1 MRGDSNRRVKF
12 HHSSPVHVIREKIL
26 CEDNVGVFN
35 RSKIH
40 PCYRSVGI
48 HVIIKNWIISIGCV
62 YGVSVYDRFL
72 KAKVVSSKKHVTFL
86 LCDYGSNLKC
96 LHERTSKVR

>member
-1 MRGDSNRRVKF
+1 M
-12 HHSSPVHVIREKIL
+12 SSEKKIL
-26 CEDNVGVFN
+26 CEDNVGIFN

-40 PCYRSVGI
+40 PLPCYRSVGI